1 MERVEAFLNLVGY
14 KIIHT
19 ERDLDEKNHQSIF
32 VHCEPEVPRARC
44 PLCGSQIAHVK
55 DHLTRTVQDFDS
67 GGQHVYL
74 IVHIVCLAVPMTF
87 NELLLRFKK
96 WLI

>member
-32 VHCEPEVPRARC
+32 VHCEPEVPRAHSPGFRFRWSARIFDC
-44 PLCGSQIAHVK
+44 SYYKIPMPEQNLKENLRK
-55 DHLTRTVQDFDS
+55 DIHR
-67 GGQHVYL
+67 
-74 IVHIVCLAVPMTF
+74 
-87 NELLLRFKK
+87 
-96 WLI
+96 